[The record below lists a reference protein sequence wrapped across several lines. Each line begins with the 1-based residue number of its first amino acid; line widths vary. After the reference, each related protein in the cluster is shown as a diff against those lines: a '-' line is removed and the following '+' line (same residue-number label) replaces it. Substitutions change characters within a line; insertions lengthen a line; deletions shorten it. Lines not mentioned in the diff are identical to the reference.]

1 MDTNKFMQFWN
12 EIHGPER
19 WEVAVRVLIIW
30 VFALL
35 IFLFLHRWLP
45 MIISK
50 RHGGNKKRHW
60 MEVIAQNKLLTKLGI
75 VILVA
80 TLSAMLPLINWEGV
94 TALRKVISIL
104 FIAMATIFIASLMR
118 TANGIYEGFPI
129 AKSRPIKLFV
139 QTAEVLLYC
148 VGIIFIISVIVSKTP
163 HNLFVGLGAFAA
175 VVMLIFKDSITG
187 FVAGI
192 QLNANDM
199 VRLGDWIVVEN
210 CSANGVVEEI
220 NLYTVKVRNWDMT
233 LSMVPTYQL
242 VSVPFINWR
251 GMFDSEGR
259 RIMQNVYVDARSV
272 HFVSEEELLKIR
284 NSIYLKE
291 FIEKKL
297 LELEA
302 QKAEE
307 KSVLDVNSLTNL
319 TLFRHYMEA
328 WMSANAKLNV
338 RMLCMVRELP
348 SSPTGIPLQFYCFT
362 KDKQWV
368 EHEHIIA
375 DMFDHI
381 YAVLSEFSL
390 HVYEYSHPSWE

>member
-1 MDTNKFMQFWN
+1 MDSNKFIQFWN

-35 IFLFLHRWLP
+35 LFLFLHKWLP
-45 MIISK
+45 KLLLK
-50 RHGGNKKRHW
+50 RHGGVRDIRW
-60 MEVIAQNKLLTKLGI
+60 MNVVAQNKILTKLGV

-80 TLSAMLPLINWEGV
+80 TCGAMLPLINWEGV
-94 TALRKVISIL
+94 TALRKVVSIL
-104 FIAMATIFIASLMR
+104 FIASTALFVVSLMR

-148 VGIIFIISVIVSKTP
+148 VGVIFIISVIASKTP

-251 GMFDSEGR
+251 GMFDSDGR
-259 RIMQNVYVDARSV
+259 RVMQNVYIDARSV
-272 HFVSEEELLKIR
+272 HFVSAHELQRIRDSVFLKD
-284 NSIYLKE
+284 

-297 LELEA
+297 VELERQNA
-302 QKAEE
+302 DER
-307 KSVLDVNSLTNL
+307 SVLDVNSLTNL

-328 WMSANAKLNV
+328 WMVANSKLNV
-338 RMLCMVRELP
+338 KMLCMVRELP
-348 SSPTGIPLQFYCFT
+348 SSPTGIPIQFYCFT

-368 EHEHIIA
+368 EHEHIVA

-381 YAVLSEFSL
+381 YAVLGEFSL
-390 HVYEYSHPSWE
+390 HVYEYSTPSWE

>member
-1 MDTNKFMQFWN
+1 M
-12 EIHGPER
+12 
-19 WEVAVRVLIIW
+19 
-30 VFALL
+30 
-35 IFLFLHRWLP
+35 
-45 MIISK
+45 
-50 RHGGNKKRHW
+50 
-60 MEVIAQNKLLTKLGI
+60 
-75 VILVA
+75 
-80 TLSAMLPLINWEGV
+80 
-94 TALRKVISIL
+94 
-104 FIAMATIFIASLMR
+104 
-118 TANGIYEGFPI
+118 
-129 AKSRPIKLFV
+129 
-139 QTAEVLLYC
+139 
-148 VGIIFIISVIVSKTP
+148 
-163 HNLFVGLGAFAA
+163 
-175 VVMLIFKDSITG
+175 
-187 FVAGI
+187 
-192 QLNANDM
+192 
-199 VRLGDWIVVEN
+199 
-210 CSANGVVEEI
+210 
-220 NLYTVKVRNWDMT
+220 
-233 LSMVPTYQL
+233 
-242 VSVPFINWR
+242 
-251 GMFDSEGR
+251 
-259 RIMQNVYVDARSV
+259 
-272 HFVSEEELLKIR
+272 
-284 NSIYLKE
+284 KE